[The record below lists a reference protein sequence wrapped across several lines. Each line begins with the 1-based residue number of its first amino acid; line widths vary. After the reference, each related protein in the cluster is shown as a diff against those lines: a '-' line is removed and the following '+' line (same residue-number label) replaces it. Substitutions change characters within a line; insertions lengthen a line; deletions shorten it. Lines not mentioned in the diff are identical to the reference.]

1 MTEEIK
7 NEISGNSENKNYSV
21 DLYLYD
27 ISNGMAKTLSTFL
40 LGNYIEAIY
49 HSAIVVHGVEF
60 FFGGGICNGIPE
72 VRIIYKEN
80 SVWNTI

>member
-1 MTEEIK
+1 MK
-7 NEISGNSENKNYSV
+7 NECVNETSDKKTFSV

-60 FFGGGICNGIPE
+60 FFGGGICNGVPE
-72 VRIIYKEN
+72 VRNLK
-80 SVWNTI
+80 